1 MEKSRDIV
9 VTGIQAWDIEIGSN
23 CKNIAIEMS
32 KKHRVLYVNP
42 PLDIFTYL
50 KISNYDHIEWH
61 MHKNEKNHS
70 KNDLELYNS
79 PEKLRLE
86 WVLN

>member
-1 MEKSRDIV
+1 MNFIFQDPIFQDPIV
-9 VTGIQAWDIEIGSN
+9 ILT
-23 CKNIAIEMS
+23 
-32 KKHRVLYVNP
+32 
-42 PLDIFTYL
+42 DIFTYK

-61 MHKNEKNHS
+61 MHKSEKNPS